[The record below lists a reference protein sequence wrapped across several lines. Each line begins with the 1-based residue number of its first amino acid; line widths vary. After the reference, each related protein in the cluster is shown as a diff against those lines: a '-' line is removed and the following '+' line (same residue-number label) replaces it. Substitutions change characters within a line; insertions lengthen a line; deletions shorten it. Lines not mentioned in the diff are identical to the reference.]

1 MPERVPR
8 TLPIRDRMSQPFWD
22 GLESGKL
29 FIQRCKS
36 TGKYQWYPR
45 AHSIHD
51 LNGEVEWVE
60 CRGTGIIH
68 SYSIPRQ
75 ARVDRDLPYVYA
87 IVELDEGVRM
97 TANIVNTPFERI
109 RVGLKVRAAFEKI
122 KDSLTLLQFEAA
134 Q

>member
-1 MPERVPR
+1 MADSVPR
-8 TLPIRDRMSQPFWD
+8 TLPIRDRVSLPFWD
-22 GLESGKL
+22 ALKSGKL
-29 FIQRCKS
+29 VIQRCKS

-60 CRGTGIIH
+60 IRGAGTIH

-75 ARVDRDLPYVYA
+75 TRVNRPVPYVYA

-97 TANIVNTPFERI
+97 TTNIINTPIEQVRI
-109 RVGLKVRAAFEKI
+109 GLRVKAAFEKVG
-122 KDSLTLLQFEAA
+122 DDLTLLQFEAA
-134 Q
+134 